1 MMERIELGNHIV
13 ADPSICHGTL
23 TFRGTRLFVADVLE
37 MVAKGM
43 DWDDIVREC
52 HQSIGKDAIAEAI
65 RLASEAL
72 LEKSHDQLAA

>member
-13 ADPSICHGTL
+13 ADPSICHGRL

-43 DWDDIVREC
+43 DWDDIIQEC
-52 HQSIGKDAIAEAI
+52 HQSIGKDAIAEAV

-72 LEKSHDQLAA
+72 LEKSHDELAA